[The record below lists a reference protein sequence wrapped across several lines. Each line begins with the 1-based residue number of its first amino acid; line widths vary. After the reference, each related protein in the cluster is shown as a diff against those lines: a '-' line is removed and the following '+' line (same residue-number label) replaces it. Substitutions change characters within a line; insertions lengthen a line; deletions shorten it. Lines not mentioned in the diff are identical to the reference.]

1 MRLLT
6 RSDDLGK
13 VHTAPEKTQMLHNT
27 LGMVL
32 RKSNTKLG
40 EQSHVLLYVLAN
52 V

>member
-32 RKSNTKLG
+32 GKSNSKLG
-40 EQSHVLLYVLAN
+40 KESHMCCEKCQYM
-52 V
+52 